1 MLKATKESSRMD
13 NQETLP
19 TLGNQDTGHGETKTH
34 NTTQIKKK
42 NNTDATKTA
51 EEEVPVSSMTPAML
65 HI

>member
-34 NTTQIKKK
+34 NTTQ
-42 NNTDATKTA
+42 
-51 EEEVPVSSMTPAML
+51 
-65 HI
+65 HR